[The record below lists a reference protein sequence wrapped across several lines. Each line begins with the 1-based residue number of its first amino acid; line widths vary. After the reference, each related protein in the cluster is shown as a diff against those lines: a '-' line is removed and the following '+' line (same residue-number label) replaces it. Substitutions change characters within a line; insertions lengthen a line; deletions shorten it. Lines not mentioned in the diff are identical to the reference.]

1 MIYFSRTLSPLG
13 TITLAADGDR
23 LTGVWLEGQ
32 KHFPDLSGW
41 EEAPKLPVF
50 TLTERWLE
58 QYFAGKQPDP
68 GIIPLA
74 PSGTPIQ
81 LQLWQILREI
91 PYGSVTTY
99 GELAQKLGCKS
110 PRAVGNAVGRNP
122 LSILIPCHRVV
133 GKDGSL
139 TGYAGGT
146 ERKQYLLELENAI

>member
-41 EEAPKLPVF
+41 EEAPELPVF
-50 TLTERWLE
+50 ALTERWLE

-68 GIIPLA
+68 RTIPLA
-74 PSGTPIQ
+74 PSGTPFQ
-81 LQLWQILREI
+81 MRVLEKLREI

-99 GELAQKLGCKS
+99 GELARKLGCKS

-146 ERKQYLLELENAI
+146 ERKRFLLELENAI